1 MINNEKKL
9 KSNLDSKSNKFQL
22 LFNMNLRTKTLLI
35 IALTALFLILVVINS
50 LFINSSNILTDFSLI
65 NQAPS
70 LQHLFG
76 TDWMGRD
83 MFIRTMKGLGLS
95 VQIGAGAS
103 ILSSIIAI
111 ILAILSSFN
120 KYLDSFV
127 AWLVDLF
134 LSIPH
139 ILLIIL
145 ISISLGGGALG
156 VTLGVAFTHWTS
168 LTRVLRAEIKQIQ
181 TSEYVKLSEKLGK
194 SKFWIVKKHILPLV
208 ITQIVVGTI
217 LIFPHAIMHEASVT
231 FLGFGLSPHEPAIG
245 IILSESMRYLATG
258 NWWLA
263 LFPGLALLIIVL
275 LFDVIGENIKK
286 LFDPTS
292 ANE

>member
-1 MINNEKKL
+1 MAD
-9 KSNLDSKSNKFQL
+9 KSKDVSSIYSPIA
-22 LFNMNLRTKTLLI
+22 NMNLRTKTLLTI
-35 IALTALFLILVVINS
+35 GLTVFILVAVVITS
-50 LFINSSNILTDFSLI
+50 LFINSADITTNFNAM
-65 NQAPS
+65 NQPPS
-70 LQHLFG
+70 FEHLFG

-83 MFIRTMKGLGLS
+83 MFTRTMKGLGLS

-111 ILAILSSFN
+111 ILAFVGSINS
-120 KYLDSFV
+120 KLDSFI

-134 LSIPH
+134 LSVPH

-145 ISISLGGGALG
+145 ISIGLGGGAFG
-156 VTLGVAFTHWTS
+156 VTMGVALTHWTS
-168 LTRVLRAEIKQIQ
+168 LTRILRAEIKQIN
-181 TSEYVKLSEKLGK
+181 TSEFVKLSQRFGK
-194 SKFWIVKKHILPLV
+194 SKIWIAKKHILPLV
-208 ITQIVVGTI
+208 ITQIIVGTI

-245 IILSESMRYLATG
+245 VILSESMKYLATG

-275 LFDVIGENIKK
+275 LFDIAGENIKK
-286 LFDPTS
+286 ILDPTS

>member
-1 MINNEKKL
+1 MANTQKGSLYNSLGK
-9 KSNLDSKSNKFQL
+9 
-22 LFNMNLRTKTLLI
+22 MNLRTKTLLTI
-35 IALTALFLILVVINS
+35 GITVFILIAVVISS
-50 LFINSSNILTDFSLI
+50 LFINSADITTNFQAM
-65 NQAPS
+65 NQGPS
-70 LQHLFG
+70 LEHLFG

-83 MFIRTMKGLGLS
+83 MFTRTLKGLGLS

-103 ILSSIIAI
+103 ILSSLIAI
-111 ILAILSSFN
+111 AMAFIASTN
-120 KYLDSFV
+120 KFLDS
-127 AWLVDLF
+127 AISWLIDLF

-145 ISISLGGGALG
+145 ISIALGGGAFG
-156 VTLGVAFTHWTS
+156 VTIGVAVTHWTS
-168 LTRVLRAEIKQIQ
+168 LARVLRAEIKQIN
-181 TSEYVKLSEKLGK
+181 TSEFVKLSQRFGK
-194 SKFWIVKKHILPLV
+194 SKFWIAKKHILPLV
-208 ITQIVVGTI
+208 ITQIIVGTI

-245 IILSESMRYLATG
+245 IILSESMKYLATG

-275 LFDVIGENIKK
+275 LFDIAGENIKK
-286 LFDPTS
+286 LLDPTS

>member
-1 MINNEKKL
+1 MDNTQKGSLYNPLAK
-9 KSNLDSKSNKFQL
+9 
-22 LFNMNLRTKTLLI
+22 MNLRTKTLI
-35 IALTALFLILVVINS
+35 TIAATSLILIVVVISS
-50 LFINSSNILTDFSLI
+50 LLINSNDITTNFQAM

-70 LQHLFG
+70 FGHIFG

-83 MFIRTMKGLGLS
+83 MFTRTLKGLGLS

-111 ILAILSSFN
+111 SMALVGSVN
-120 KYLDSFV
+120 KYLDGV
-127 AWLVDLF
+127 IAWLVDLF

-145 ISISLGGGALG
+145 ISIALGGGAFG
-156 VTLGVAFTHWTS
+156 VTMGVALTHWTS
-168 LTRVLRAEIKQIQ
+168 LTRVLRAEIKQIK
-181 TSEYVKLSEKLGK
+181 TSEYVRLSERFGK
-194 SKFWIVKKHILPLV
+194 SKLWIARKHILPLI
-208 ITQIVVGTI
+208 ITQIIVGTI

-245 IILSESMRYLATG
+245 IILSESMKYLATG
-258 NWWLA
+258 DWWLA

-275 LFDVIGENIKK
+275 LFDLAGENIKK
-286 LFDPTS
+286 ILDPTS
-292 ANE
+292 ANK

>member
-1 MINNEKKL
+1 MVIKIVTTKDKFKL
-9 KSNLDSKSNKFQL
+9 
-22 LFNMNLRTKTLLI
+22 NLRTKTLFTMGITVVLFI
-35 IALTALFLILVVINS
+35 IIILNS
-50 LFINSSNILTDFSLI
+50 LLIDSNSILTNFSII
-65 NQAPS
+65 NQPPS
-70 LQHLFG
+70 FEHIFG

-83 MFIRTMKGLGLS
+83 MFIRTLKGLGLS
-95 VQIGAGAS
+95 IQIGAGAS
-103 ILSSIIAI
+103 ILSSIIALS
-111 ILAILSSFN
+111 LAILSSFN
-120 KYLDSFV
+120 KYLDT
-127 AWLVDLF
+127 LVSWIVDVF
-134 LSIPH
+134 LSVPH

-145 ISISLGGGALG
+145 ISIGLGGGAFG
-156 VTLGVAFTHWTS
+156 VTIAVAFTHWTS

-181 TSEYVKLSEKLGK
+181 TQDYVKLSEKLGK
-194 SKFWIVKKHILPLV
+194 SKLWVARKHILPL
-208 ITQIVVGTI
+208 IFTQIIVGTI

-275 LFDVIGENIKK
+275 LFDVVGENIKK
-286 LFDPTS
+286 LLDPTN

>member
-1 MINNEKKL
+1 MDNTQKGSLYNPLAK
-9 KSNLDSKSNKFQL
+9 
-22 LFNMNLRTKTLLI
+22 MNLRTKTLI
-35 IALTALFLILVVINS
+35 TIAATSLILIVVVISS
-50 LFINSSNILTDFSLI
+50 LLINSNDITTNFQAM

-70 LQHLFG
+70 FGHIFG

-83 MFIRTMKGLGLS
+83 MFTRTLKGLGLS

-111 ILAILSSFN
+111 SMALVGSVN
-120 KYLDSFV
+120 KYLDGV
-127 AWLVDLF
+127 IAWLVDLF

-145 ISISLGGGALG
+145 ISIALGGGAFG
-156 VTLGVAFTHWTS
+156 VTMGVALTHWTS
-168 LTRVLRAEIKQIQ
+168 LTRVLRAEIKQIK
-181 TSEYVKLSEKLGK
+181 TSEYVRLSERFGK
-194 SKFWIVKKHILPLV
+194 SKLWIARKHILPLIV
-208 ITQIVVGTI
+208 TQIIVGTI

-245 IILSESMRYLATG
+245 IILSESMKYLATG
-258 NWWLA
+258 DWWLA

-275 LFDVIGENIKK
+275 LFDLAGENIKK
-286 LFDPTS
+286 ILDPTS
-292 ANE
+292 ANK

>member
-1 MINNEKKL
+1 MVNTEKGSLYNPLGK
-9 KSNLDSKSNKFQL
+9 
-22 LFNMNLRTKTLLI
+22 MNLRTKTLLTI
-35 IALTALFLILVVINS
+35 GITIFILVIVVISSLLINS
-50 LFINSSNILTDFSLI
+50 ADITTNFKAM
-65 NQAPS
+65 NQPPS
-70 LQHLFG
+70 FEHLFG

-83 MFIRTMKGLGLS
+83 MFTRTLKGLGLS

-103 ILSSIIAI
+103 ILSSLIAI
-111 ILAILSSFN
+111 AMAFIGSAN
-120 KYLDSFV
+120 KFLDGVIS
-127 AWLVDLF
+127 WLIDLF

-145 ISISLGGGALG
+145 ISIALGGGAFG
-156 VTLGVAFTHWTS
+156 VTIGVAVTHWTS
-168 LTRVLRAEIKQIQ
+168 LARVLRAEIKQIQ
-181 TSEYVKLSEKLGK
+181 TSEFVKLSNRFGK
-194 SKFWIVKKHILPLV
+194 SKWWIARKHILPLV
-208 ITQIVVGTI
+208 TTQIIVGTI

-245 IILSESMRYLATG
+245 IILSESMKYLATG

-275 LFDVIGENIKK
+275 LFDIAGENIKK
-286 LFDPTS
+286 LLDPTS

>member
-1 MINNEKKL
+1 MVDIA
-9 KSNLDSKSNKFQL
+9 DNKFKL
-22 LFNMNLRTKTLLI
+22 NLRTKTLLTIGITVLVFVI
-35 IALTALFLILVVINS
+35 IIINS
-50 LFINSSNILTDFSLI
+50 LLIDSNNILTNFSII
-65 NQAPS
+65 NQPPS
-70 LQHLFG
+70 FEHIFG

-83 MFIRTMKGLGLS
+83 MFVRTLKGLGLS
-95 VQIGAGAS
+95 IQIGAGAS
-103 ILSSIIAI
+103 ILSSIIAVT
-111 ILAILSSFN
+111 LAILSSFN
-120 KYLDSFV
+120 KYLDTAVS
-127 AWLVDLF
+127 WIVDVF
-134 LSIPH
+134 LSVPH

-145 ISISLGGGALG
+145 ISIGLGGGAFG
-156 VTLGVAFTHWTS
+156 VTIAVAFTHWTS

-181 TSEYVKLSEKLGK
+181 TQDFVKLSGKLGK
-194 SKFWIVKKHILPLV
+194 SKWWIARKHILPLT
-208 ITQIVVGTI
+208 ITQIIVGTI

-275 LFDVIGENIKK
+275 LFDIVGENIKK
-286 LFDPTS
+286 LLDPTN

>member
-1 MINNEKKL
+1 MAD
-9 KSNLDSKSNKFQL
+9 KSKDVSSIYSPIA
-22 LFNMNLRTKTLLI
+22 NMNLRTKTLLTI
-35 IALTALFLILVVINS
+35 GLTVFILVAVVITS
-50 LFINSSNILTDFSLI
+50 LFINSADITTNFNAM
-65 NQAPS
+65 NQPPS
-70 LQHLFG
+70 FEHLFG

-83 MFIRTMKGLGLS
+83 MFTRTLKGLGLS

-111 ILAILSSFN
+111 ILAFVGSINS
-120 KYLDSFV
+120 KLDSFI

-134 LSIPH
+134 LSVPH

-145 ISISLGGGALG
+145 ISIGLGGGAFG
-156 VTLGVAFTHWTS
+156 VTMGVALTHWTS
-168 LTRVLRAEIKQIQ
+168 LTRILRAEIKQIN
-181 TSEYVKLSEKLGK
+181 TSEFVKLSQRFGK
-194 SKFWIVKKHILPLV
+194 SKIWIAKKHILPLV
-208 ITQIVVGTI
+208 ITQIIVGTI

-245 IILSESMRYLATG
+245 VILSESMKYLATG

-275 LFDVIGENIKK
+275 LFDIAGENIKK
-286 LFDPTS
+286 MLDPTS